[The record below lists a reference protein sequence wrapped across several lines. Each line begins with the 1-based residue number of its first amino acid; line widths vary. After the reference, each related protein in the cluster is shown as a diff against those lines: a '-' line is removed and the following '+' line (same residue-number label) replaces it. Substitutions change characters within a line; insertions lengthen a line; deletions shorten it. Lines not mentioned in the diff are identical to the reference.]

1 MDHLMESKE
10 DERTVCGRVR
20 SGKQS
25 DDNLK
30 KNSDRLARPRAR
42 EPQESQFSP
51 EICRPHVCERYRTVN
66 GGPSC
71 LECIMR
77 EFIS

>member
-10 DERTVCGRVR
+10 DERTVCGRVQ

-25 DDNLK
+25 AGNLK
-30 KNSDRLARPRAR
+30 KNSDRRARPRAR

-51 EICRPHVCERYRTVN
+51 EMCRRCVREVQCRTVK
-66 GGPSC
+66 
-71 LECIMR
+71 EAHR
-77 EFIS
+77 V

>member
-10 DERTVCGRVR
+10 DERTVCGRLR

-25 DDNLK
+25 DGNLK
-30 KNSDRLARPRAR
+30 KNSDRRARPRAR

-51 EICRPHVCERYRTVN
+51 EICRPCVREVERSTEAHRV
-66 GGPSC
+66 
-71 LECIMR
+71 
-77 EFIS
+77 

>member
-25 DDNLK
+25 DGNLK

-42 EPQESQFSP
+42 EPQEESVFP
-51 EICRPHVCERYRTVN
+51 
-66 GGPSC
+66 
-71 LECIMR
+71 
-77 EFIS
+77 

>member
-25 DDNLK
+25 DGNLK
-30 KNSDRLARPRAR
+30 KNSDRRARPRA
-42 EPQESQFSP
+42 
-51 EICRPHVCERYRTVN
+51 
-66 GGPSC
+66 
-71 LECIMR
+71 
-77 EFIS
+77 